1 MKGNSIV
8 KRVDD
13 LGRFVLP
20 KDIRKNLNIR
30 TGDYL
35 ELSIENNTLQLKKY
49 SRIQDL
55 EYLVNLIVE
64 TIYELYKIDVA
75 LLEDK
80 NIIVKREAIQNK
92 KINNLIERNEYIS
105 TPIIFEGKT
114 IGELVVLSKDDNVA
128 SLFEFMSLFLRKYL
142 E

>member
-1 MKGNSIV
+1 MKENVII
-8 KRVDD
+8 KKVDD

-35 ELSIENNTLQLKKY
+35 ELSVENDTLQLKKY

-55 EYLVNLIVE
+55 EYLVNLIIE
-64 TIYELYKIDVA
+64 TIYELYKIDII

-80 NIIVKREAIQNK
+80 KIIVKREGVQNK
-92 KINNLIERNEYIS
+92 RINSLIEEKEYIS
-105 TPIIFEGKT
+105 SKIIFEGKV
-114 IGELVVLSKDDNVA
+114 IGELIILSKVEELK
-128 SLFEFMSLFLRKYL
+128 SLLEFMSLFLRKYL